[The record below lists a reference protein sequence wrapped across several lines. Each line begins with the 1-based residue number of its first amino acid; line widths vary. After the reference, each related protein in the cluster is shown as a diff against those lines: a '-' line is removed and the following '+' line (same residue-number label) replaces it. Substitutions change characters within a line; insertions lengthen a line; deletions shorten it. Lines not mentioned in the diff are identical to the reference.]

1 MEIVKIINIAAMIL
15 SLAVAIIGHEIMHG
29 LIAYRYGDDT
39 AKKAGRLSINP
50 IKHIDIVGTIIV
62 PALLFLSNAG
72 FLFGW
77 AKPVPVN
84 MRRVI
89 YNGGENGA
97 IAVSL
102 AGVTYNFILALFS
115 AVLISII
122 GKPESLVS
130 TFIFLFFAHSVLIN
144 VVLGVFNLWPI
155 PPLDGA
161 NALMYMAQK
170 FKMYRVV
177 EFYHKI
183 FPYGMIILIIIIATP
198 LSAILFIPV
207 YYILILLSFISGID
221 MISLINTIERI

>member
-1 MEIVKIINIAAMIL
+1 MDTLKIINIIAMVL
-15 SLAVAIIGHEIMHG
+15 ALAVSIIGHEIMHG
-29 LIAYRYGDDT
+29 LIAYKYGDDT
-39 AKKAGRLSINP
+39 AKRAGRLSINP
-50 IKHIDIVGTIIV
+50 IKHIDLVGTIIV

-84 MRRVI
+84 MRIVLK
-89 YNGGENGA
+89 NGGENGA

-122 GKPESLVS
+122 GKPESLIS
-130 TFIFLFFAHSVLIN
+130 TFFFLFLAHSVLIN

-161 NALMYMAQK
+161 NALIYFAQK
-170 FKMYRVV
+170 LKIKSIVD
-177 EFYHKI
+177 FYHKI

-207 YYILILLSFISGID
+207 YYILILLSFVSGID